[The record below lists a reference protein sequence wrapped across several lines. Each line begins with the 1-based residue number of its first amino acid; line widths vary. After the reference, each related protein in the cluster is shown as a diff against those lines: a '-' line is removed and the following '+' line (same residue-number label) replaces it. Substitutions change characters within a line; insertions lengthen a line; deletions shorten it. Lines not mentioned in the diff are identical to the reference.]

1 MKFLDE
7 LDDLVVKAVNE
18 TFGSRERV
26 RQKVQSKKIDK
37 HNFRAPVKNEDE
49 EVVEVED
56 DIEDDEK
63 EEKPKGI
70 KLTGDPDVAAAKVE
84 KQKTDIAKQTPGTPT
99 SKNMHDPTEQEL
111 QAPDF
116 QTIAK
121 NINLLR
127 GGKSIKDKVVRRNL
141 KAYIDKLDQVE
152 RREVLIYLNSLAQ
165 VMSGVSSGTTA
176 AEPDHSAPVT
186 TPTEQQKQA
195 QPQKKQEPKKNL
207 NKGSTLPKKRQDVI
221 VVGAS

>member
-1 MKFLDE
+1 MSFLDE

-18 TFGSRERV
+18 TFGSRERL

-37 HNFRAPVKNEDE
+37 HNFRAPEKNKDE
-49 EVVEVED
+49 EVVEAED

-63 EEKPKGI
+63 EEKPKDI
-70 KLTGDPDVAAAKVE
+70 KLTGDPDVAAAKIE
-84 KQKTDIAKQTPGTPT
+84 KQKADIAKKTPGTPT

-116 QTIAK
+116 QMIAK

-165 VMSGVSSGTTA
+165 VMSGVSSGA
-176 AEPDHSAPVT
+176 AAPEPDHSSPVT
-186 TPTEQQKQA
+186 SAEQPKQA

>member
-1 MKFLDE
+1 MSFLDE

-18 TFGSRERV
+18 TFGSRERL

-37 HNFRAPVKNEDE
+37 HNFRAPAKNEDE

-99 SKNMHDPTEQEL
+99 SKSMHDPTEQEL

-127 GGKSIKDKVVRRNL
+127 GGKSIKDTMVRRNL

-186 TPTEQQKQA
+186 TPKEQPKQA

-207 NKGSTLPKKRQDVI
+207 NKGSTLPKTRQDVI